1 MTVIHGF
8 ELIQERD
15 IPELASKARLFRHV
29 RTGARLLSL
38 ENDDDNKC
46 FGVGFK
52 TPPADSSGLPHILE
66 HSVLNG
72 SRKYPVKEPFVELLK
87 ASLNTF
93 LNAMTFPDMT
103 IYPVASTNVQ
113 DFYNLVDVYLDAVFY
128 PRISPMIL
136 QQEGWHYE
144 TESSDAALTY
154 KGVVFN
160 EMKGYH
166 STPDYALETSVQAA
180 LLPDTPYVHD
190 SGGNPANI
198 PDLTYT
204 QFKSFHD
211 TYYHPANA
219 FIFFYGDDDP
229 NERLRLI
236 DAFIAEFTAKSVD
249 ATVPLQPRFDAPR
262 TVVKRYDAGESGD
275 ESNKGLAT
283 ISWLL
288 PEVTDAETILE
299 LEVLEHI
306 LIKTAASPLRKAL
319 IDSGIGENLAGEGLD
334 ALKRQASFTVG
345 LRGIKPTDGD
355 KVETL
360 VLSTLSKLAE
370 EGIDPQMVEA
380 SLNTIEFQLR
390 EKNTG
395 GFPRGLA
402 AFIGVLQPWMHG
414 GDPLEHL
421 AFDEPL
427 QRIKARY
434 AEQAGYFETMI
445 GEYFLDNPHR
455 VTVILQPDPQVKVE
469 RDTAEET
476 RLQRERSSMSPDA
489 IETIIADME
498 ELERRQ
504 TMPDAPEDL
513 AKIPRLTLADL
524 EREIKTVP
532 TEIISGDNGTIYYH
546 DLATSGIVYADI
558 GFDLY
563 ALPDDLLPYV
573 GLFGRALVEIGT
585 EREDYVRLL
594 QRIGAKTGGIRPDYL
609 ASQTI
614 GQAGSIAYLFLRAKA
629 MGAQTQDMLDIL
641 SDILLTVKLDN
652 RERFLQMA
660 LEDKA
665 RQEAGLG
672 MSGHLIANNR
682 LRAHFDDAGWFSEQL
697 SGISHLFFVRELIG
711 QIQND
716 WEAVLEK
723 LETLRSLLINRSAA
737 VVNVTADAD
746 TWATFQPQLD
756 AFLSGLP
763 SSPFTPQTWQRAALP
778 PYEGVTVPTQVNFV
792 GKGANLYDLGYKVHG
807 SHVVILKHLNLDY
820 MWNKVRVQGG
830 AYGGTC
836 LFNHVSGVTT
846 FLSWQDPNLIDTLKI
861 YDGTADYL
869 RKIELSESDLEK
881 AIIGAISQLDP
892 YQLPDAKGYSAT
904 MRHLIGYTDAMR
916 QQMRDEVL
924 GTTIADFRALADVM
938 ARIPDA
944 GYVVVTSSAERI
956 AKANEAMGGKL
967 AVTPVM

>member
-1 MTVIHGF
+1 MTLIHGF
-8 ELIQERD
+8 ELIQETD

-29 RTGARLLSL
+29 RTGAQLLSL

-46 FGVGFK
+46 FGIGFK
-52 TPPADSSGLPHILE
+52 TPPADSTGLPHILE

-113 DFYNLVDVYLDAVFY
+113 DFYNLIDVYLDAVFY

-144 TESSDAALTY
+144 TEGNDASLTY

-166 STPDYALETSVQAA
+166 STPDYALEVSIQEA

-190 SGGNPANI
+190 SGGNPAHI
-198 PDLTYT
+198 PDLTYE
-204 QFKSFHD
+204 QFKAFHE
-211 TYYHPANA
+211 TYYHPSNA
-219 FIFFYGDDDP
+219 FIFIYGDDDP
-229 NERLRLI
+229 DERLRMI
-236 DAFIAEFTAKSVD
+236 DAFIAEFDARPVD
-249 ATVPLQPRFDAPR
+249 ATVPLQARFDAPR
-262 TVVKRYDAGESGD
+262 TVTKRYDAGESGD
-275 ESNKGLAT
+275 ESNKALAAV
-283 ISWLL
+283 SWLL
-288 PEVTDAETILE
+288 PEVTDAERILE
-299 LEVLEHI
+299 LEILGHI
-306 LIKTAASPLRKAL
+306 LVKTAASPLRKAL
-319 IDSGIGENLAGEGLD
+319 TDSGIGEEAAGGLD
-334 ALKRQASFTVG
+334 AIKRQASFTVG
-345 LRGIKPTDGD
+345 LRGIKPADGQ

-360 VLSTLSKLAE
+360 VLNTLGKLAE
-370 EGIDPQMVEA
+370 DGIEREMVEA

-414 GDPLEHL
+414 GNPVEHL
-421 AFDEPL
+421 AFDETL
-427 QRIKARY
+427 QRIKTRY
-434 AEQAGYFETMI
+434 AEQPGYFETMI

-455 VTVILQPDPQVKVE
+455 VTVFMQPDPQVKVE
-469 RDTAEET
+469 RDAAEAARLEHERAGMTA
-476 RLQRERSSMSPDA
+476 DA
-489 IETIIADME
+489 IEQVIADME
-498 ELERRQ
+498 ALELRQ
-504 TMPDAPEDL
+504 TLPDAPEDL
-513 AKIPRLTLADL
+513 AKIPRLTLNDL
-524 EREIKTVP
+524 EREIKIVP
-532 TEIISGDNGTIYYH
+532 TEVILTDNGTLVYH
-546 DLATSGIVYADI
+546 DLATSGIVYADF

-563 ALPDDLLPYV
+563 ALSSDLLPYV

-585 EREDYVRLL
+585 EREDFVRLL
-594 QRIGAKTGGIRPDYL
+594 QRIGAKTGGIRPDFL
-609 ASQTI
+609 ASQTMERD
-614 GQAGSIAYLFLRAKA
+614 ASVAYLFLRAKA
-629 MGAQTQDMLDIL
+629 MGGQTQDMLDIL

-652 RERFLQMA
+652 RERFLQMV
-660 LEDKA
+660 LEAKA

-672 MSGHLIANNR
+672 MSGHIIANNR

-697 SGISHLFFVRELIG
+697 SGISHLFFVRELAS

-716 WEAVLEK
+716 WASVLEK
-723 LETLRSLLINRSAA
+723 LETLRRLLINRNGL

-746 TWATFQPQLD
+746 LWAAFRPKLDTFLASLPAQPLNR
-756 AFLSGLP
+756 
-763 SSPFTPQTWQRAALP
+763 QTWTHADLP

-792 GKGANLYDLGYKVHG
+792 GKGANLYDLGYQVHG

-820 MWNKVRVQGG
+820 LWNKVRVQGG

-846 FLSWQDPNLIDTLKI
+846 FLSWQDPNLIDTLAV

-869 RKIELSESDLEK
+869 RGLSLSDGDLEK
-881 AIIGAISQLDP
+881 AIIGAISQLDA
-892 YQLPDAKGYSAT
+892 YQLPDAKGFSAT
-904 MRHLIGYTDAMR
+904 TRYLIGYTDAMR
-916 QQMRDEVL
+916 QKIRDEVL
-924 GTTIADFRALADVM
+924 GTTVADFHALADVM
-938 ARIPDA
+938 EKVGQA
-944 GYVVVTSSAERI
+944 GRVVVTGSAERI
-956 AKANEAMGGKL
+956 TAANETMGGKMKI
-967 AVTPVM
+967 TPVM